1 MGYYSEVALVT
12 SKNAYSRLLA
22 AVAKYPEATRFVI
35 EAIENNNYG
44 VEEDENRLFHWDCV
58 KWYAGHINFI
68 DAIESWMDEEDGDAD
83 SYDDVEYQFLRLGES
98 VDDAEERGNANYGL
112 MIDRK
117 ISF

>member
-12 SKNAYSRLLA
+12 SKDAYSRLLA

-44 VEEDENRLFHWDCV
+44 VEEDENRLFHWCAV
-58 KWYAGHINFI
+58 KWYAGHSKTI
-68 DAIESWMDEEDGDAD
+68 DAIESWMDEEDDHN
-83 SYDDVEYQFLRLGES
+83 YDDVEYQFLRLGES
-98 VDDAEERGNANYGL
+98 IDDAEERGNFNYGL
-112 MIDRK
+112 EISRT